1 VKLKLTAPEGWVL
14 AAESEFSIGKI
25 DAGKTVPVLFV
36 ITSPGSAAAGT
47 SQAMSIKL
55 SYEYGGKASSSDGA
69 IHLRVVNQPPKTDS
83 YLSDI
88 KWEAA
93 EGVVLP
99 TMAPPPG
106 APAAMTG
113 GSESPVSV
121 GAVSLAGKKYDKGLS
136 ASAPMAVSY
145 YLGGNFKTFSATIGQ
160 ADSATPSLFGPAA
173 PAIAV
178 IRVLADGKEIYN
190 SGDIA
195 PGSGTKDISLDVSG
209 VGLLMLTA
217 TDNTVGSP
225 FGSTIGWANAKL
237 TAVQAPALTTST
249 ISGSATSADESAGRS
264 MWWLWVVIAV
274 VVIAILAGGVYLL
287 RRKR

>member
-1 VKLKLTAPEGWVL
+1 V
-14 AAESEFSIGKI
+14 
-25 DAGKTVPVLFV
+25 
-36 ITSPGSAAAGT
+36 
-47 SQAMSIKL
+47 
-55 SYEYGGKASSSDGA
+55 
-69 IHLRVVNQPPKTDS
+69 
-83 YLSDI
+83 
-88 KWEAA
+88 
-93 EGVVLP
+93 
-99 TMAPPPG
+99 
-106 APAAMTG
+106 TG
-113 GSESPVSV
+113 GNESPVSV
-121 GAVSLAGKKYDKGLS
+121 GAVSFAGKKYDKGLS

-160 ADSATPSLFGPAA
+160 ADSATASLLGPAA

-217 TDNTVGSP
+217 TDNTIGSP

-237 TAVQAPALTTST
+237 TAAQAPALTTST
-249 ISGSATSADESAGRS
+249 VSGSATSADESSGRS

-274 VVIAILAGGVYLL
+274 VVVAILVGGGYLL